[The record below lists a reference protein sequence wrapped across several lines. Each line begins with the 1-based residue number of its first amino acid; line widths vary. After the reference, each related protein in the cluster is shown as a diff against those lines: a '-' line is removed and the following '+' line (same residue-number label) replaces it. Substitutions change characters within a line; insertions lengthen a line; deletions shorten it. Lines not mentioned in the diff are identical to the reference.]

1 MDKIFIG
8 LMTGTSA
15 DSLDLAAVD
24 FSNEKL
30 NVVGTKNFEIPK
42 EIKIQIKENVNT
54 INIDYSSIDML
65 DAELGKFFA
74 NSIEEFVNDKNISK
88 NKIVAVGSHGQTI
101 KHDPSAIPPISM
113 QLGDPQL
120 ISNETNLKTIGNFRQ
135 DDIEAGGQGA
145 PLSPLFHEEA
155 FKDNYEERIIV
166 NIGGIT
172 NISLLSKSKLL
183 GFDTGPG
190 NCLLDSWS
198 QMNKRGNYDAEGKW
212 AKSGKVNQDLIKIML
227 GDKYFALDHPKST
240 GPDYFNLHWIE
251 DSLNKLGHELAPEDV
266 QATLTELT
274 VVSLFDSLK
283 QLGALENRMFLCGG
297 GIHNDFLMSRMS
309 SIFNQDIQ
317 TTSNLGVDPDFLEAI
332 CFAWLAYKRINNVRF
347 DLKEITGSKEAV
359 FLGRIYDPV
368 I

>member
-1 MDKIFIG
+1 MDKVFIG

-30 NVVGTKNFEIPK
+30 NVIGTRNFEIPN
-42 EIKIQIKENVNT
+42 EIKKQIKENVNT
-54 INIDYSSIDML
+54 INIDYASVGML

-74 NSIEEFVNDKNISK
+74 RSIEEFVNSKNISK
-88 NKIVAVGSHGQTI
+88 NEIVAVGSHGQTI
-101 KHDPSAIPPISM
+101 KHDPSAEPPLSLQI
-113 QLGDPQL
+113 GDPQL

-145 PLSPLFHEEA
+145 PLSPLFHEEV
-155 FKDNYEERIIV
+155 FKDKYEARTIV

-172 NISLLSKSKLL
+172 NISLLTRSKLT

-198 QMNKRGNYDAEGKW
+198 QKNKKGNYDAEGKW
-212 AKSGKVNQDLIKIML
+212 GKTGKINQDLIKIML
-227 GDKYFALDHPKST
+227 SDKYFALNHPKST
-240 GPDYFNLHWIE
+240 GPDYFNLRWIE
-251 DSLNKLGHELAPEDV
+251 NSLNKLGYELAPEDV

-274 VVSLFDSLK
+274 VLSLFESLK
-283 QLGALENRMFLCGG
+283 KLGALENKMFLCGG
-297 GIHNDFLMSRMS
+297 GTHNDFLMSRMS
-309 SIFNQDIQ
+309 SIFNQDIP

-359 FLGRIYDPV
+359 FLGRIYDP
-368 I
+368 II